1 MQFAGRVVWLTG
13 GGGRIGRAI
22 AAAFAREGAQVA
34 VSDIDVARAEQTA
47 EALRASR
54 GRGVA
59 TPGDVSVEAD
69 VDGMLAAVTASLGPV
84 DILVNSHGV
93 SPNAPVLEMDLSTW
107 QSPFLVNTQGCF
119 LTCRAA
125 ARQMVARGA
134 RGSLINL
141 SSGAATSGRPGGA
154 AYCASKA
161 AINMLTHVLA
171 TELGP
176 FGIRVNAITPG
187 LVTEMP
193 LRRGEGGHPYLN
205 LMIEMTP
212 LGRTGV
218 PDDVAEA
225 VLALASDRLPWVTG
239 ANLEVT
245 GGSHCGRTNAPLT
258 PRLGGSQ
265 TPRAETERPA

>member
-1 MQFAGRVVWLTG
+1 MEFTGKVVWLTG

-22 AAAFAREGAQVA
+22 AQAFTREGAA
-34 VSDIDVARAEQTA
+34 VGISDIDGARAEQT
-47 EALRASR
+47 LDRVRAAG

-59 TPGDVSVEAD
+59 LRGDVSVEED
-69 VDGMLAAVTASLGPV
+69 VDRALAEITASLGPV
-84 DILVNSHGV
+84 DILVNSHGI
-93 SPNAPVLEMDLSTW
+93 SPNVPVLEMDLATW
-107 QSPFLVNTQGCF
+107 QSPFVVNTQGCF
-119 LTCRAA
+119 LTCRGT

-134 RGSLINL
+134 RGTLINL
-141 SSGAATSGRPGGA
+141 SSGAATSGRPGSS

-187 LVTEMP
+187 LVTETP
-193 LRRGEGGHPYLN
+193 LRRGEGSHPYLN

-218 PDDVAEA
+218 PADVAEA

-245 GGSHCGRTNAPLT
+245 GGSHCGRTNAPFT
-258 PRLGGSQ
+258 PRLGAS
-265 TPRAETERPA
+265 RPV

>member
-1 MQFAGRVVWLTG
+1 MEFTGKVVWLTG

-22 AAAFAREGAQVA
+22 ALAFAREGAGIGIA
-34 VSDIDVARAEQTA
+34 DIDGARAEQ
-47 EALRASR
+47 ALDGVRAVG
-54 GRGVA
+54 GRGTTV
-59 TPGDVSVEAD
+59 TGDVSVEED
-69 VDGMLAAVTASLGPV
+69 VDRMLAGISASLGPI
-84 DILVNSHGV
+84 DILVNSHGIY
-93 SPNAPVLEMDLSTW
+93 PNVPVLEMDLATW
-107 QSPFLVNTQGCF
+107 QSPFAVNTQGCF

-125 ARQMVARGA
+125 ARQMVARKA
-134 RGSLINL
+134 RGTIINL
-141 SSGAATSGRPGGA
+141 SSGAATSGRPGSS

-176 FGIRVNAITPG
+176 LGIRVNAISPG
-187 LVTEMP
+187 LVTDTA
-193 LRRGEGGHPYLN
+193 LRRGEGSHPYLN

-218 PDDVAEA
+218 PSDIAEA

-245 GGSHCGRTNAPLT
+245 GGSHCGRTNAPFT
-258 PRLGGSQ
+258 PRLGATRQ
-265 TPRAETERPA
+265 TA